1 MSATELSRH
10 RHCDDLVNDDRSHKP
25 ETQAASEV
33 EVRRER
39 VKNWMFAMHHAVAVS
54 KHTGSVIVQ
63 ADLAERV
70 WDGLE
75 HDHRDG
81 E

>member
-10 RHCDDLVNDDRSHKP
+10 RHCGDLVNDDRSQKP
-25 ETQAASEV
+25 ESQAASEV

-39 VKNWMFAMHHAVAVS
+39 VKNWMFAMHHVVAVS

-63 ADLAERV
+63 ADFAERV
-70 WDGLE
+70 WDGFE